1 MVDVERQAVEDQRRD
16 GADARLFSLGQP
28 LLRFSEVDDLD
39 GITDRVQGGG
49 DVPLGFDADGA
60 AGVVEDGSGHNDKSA
75 GLEIPKRQYNKR
87 FRLAARMERK
97 RDRLAREV
105 EKREITLIRKSRL
118 ASKLT
123 WEGFSKDR
131 NAACFVAYFTARRN
145 LRGEFTIAGQQR
157 PFDQVRDLLFR
168 RCRASASTNWWAIAH
183 AFPDREVLDRLDDAR
198 KGELLGRWRGILDRI
213 ASLLQETWDR
223 SGIDRRTM
231 IARKGNDSSTWN
243 ATAGARPLIRWRRCM
258 TNRGTGGL

>member
-198 KGELLGRWRGILDRI
+198 KGELLGRWRGIPRPDRVL
-213 ASLLQETWDR
+213 APGDVGS
-223 SGIDRRTM
+223 
-231 IARKGNDSSTWN
+231 
-243 ATAGARPLIRWRRCM
+243 
-258 TNRGTGGL
+258 